1 MDRKQAA
8 QVLRHR
14 KVVEV
19 LDEYPQEVQAVAAFA
34 EVAEE
39 LRQKL
44 ALVTGISPRR
54 TSEGATEQKG
64 QHRDE
69 LTTALVKTANA
80 LYLLYKKEGN
90 LEAARTL
97 LLTRSDYR
105 GLSTLLFNAQ
115 AEAVSQAATQRAAD
129 LGRYNLSPAAVQ
141 QLAAAAQAYDQ
152 SIDRPKTTT
161 EAGKVTT
168 AATAQ
173 LVQDLNRFLKDDFRP
188 ATELLADTHP
198 LLYAR
203 LREAMRV
210 DDASYGRS
218 AAAKARKTAKAAA
231 NGSIPPVAK
240 QRRLTSQQPRP
251 Q

>member
-19 LDEYPQEVQAVAAFA
+19 LDEYPQEVQAVAAFKEA
-34 EVAEE
+34 ADGFRE
-39 LRQKL
+39 KL
-44 ALVTGISPRR
+44 DLVSGVGPRR
-54 TSEGATEQKG
+54 KSGGATEQKG
-64 QHRDE
+64 LNRDE
-69 LTTALVKTANA
+69 LTAGLVKAANA

-97 LLTRSDYR
+97 LRNRSEYR
-105 GLSTLLFNAQ
+105 NLSALLFNEQAQ
-115 AEAVSQAATQRAAD
+115 AVSKAATQRVSSLKD
-129 LGRYNLSPAAVQ
+129 YNLDATAVQ
-141 QLAAAAQAYDQ
+141 KLSAGAQTYDA
-152 SIDRPKTTT
+152 SIDKPKTAT

-168 AATAQ
+168 AATTQ
-173 LVQDLNRFLKDDFRP
+173 LIQDLNRYLKDDFKP
-188 ATELLADTHP
+188 ATELLVDTHP

-218 AAAKARKTAKAAA
+218 AAAKARKAAKQAAKGST
-231 NGSIPPVAK
+231 NGTTSPVA
-240 QRRLTSQQPRP
+240 
-251 Q
+251 

>member
-1 MDRKQAA
+1 MDRKQSA

-14 KVVEV
+14 KVAEV
-19 LDEYPQEVQAVAAFA
+19 LDEYPQQVQEVEAFA

-39 LRQKL
+39 FRQKL
-44 ALVTGISPRR
+44 ALVAGMAPRR
-54 TSEGATEQKG
+54 KSEGATEQKS

-69 LTTALVKTANA
+69 LTAALVKAANA
-80 LYLLYKKEGN
+80 LYLLYRREGN

-97 LLTRSDYR
+97 PRTRSDFR
-105 GLSTLLFNAQ
+105 NLAALEFAAQ
-115 AEAVSQAATQRAAD
+115 AGAVSWAATQRAAD
-129 LGRYNLSPAAVQ
+129 LIRYNLPAAAVQ
-141 QLAAAAQAYDQ
+141 QLSDLAAAYDQ

-168 AATAQ
+168 ATTAQ
-173 LVQDLNRFLKDDFRP
+173 LVQELNRFLQDDLRP
-188 ATELLADTHP
+188 ATELLSDTHP

-218 AAAKARKTAKAAA
+218 AAAKARKA
-231 NGSIPPVAK
+231 AK
-240 QRRLTSQQPRP
+240 QAGSSTTPA
-251 Q
+251 

>member
-14 KVVEV
+14 KVAEV
-19 LDEYPQEVQAVAAFA
+19 LDLYPQETEAVAAFA

-39 LRQKL
+39 FRQKL
-44 ALVTGISPRR
+44 ALVAGLSPRR
-54 TSEGATEQKG
+54 KSEGATEQKG
-64 QHRDE
+64 LHRDA
-69 LTTALVKTANA
+69 LTAGLVKAANA
-80 LYLLYKKEGN
+80 LYLLYKKEKN

-97 LLTRSDYR
+97 PRTRSDYR
-105 GLSTLLFNAQ
+105 NLSALLFNEQ
-115 AEAVSQAATQRAAD
+115 AAAVSKAATQRVAS
-129 LGRYNLSPAAVQ
+129 LKSYNLSPDAVQ
-141 QLAAAAQAYDQ
+141 QLATAAQTYND
-152 SIDRPKTTT
+152 SIDKPKTAT

-173 LVQDLNRFLKDDFRP
+173 LIQDLNRYLKDDFRS
-188 ATELLADTHP
+188 ATELLTDTHP

-218 AAAKARKTAKAAA
+218 AAAKARKAAKAAA
-231 NGSIPPVAK
+231 DSETAPSVG
-240 QRRLTSQQPRP
+240 
-251 Q
+251 